1 MTLLLLFGASEGGGG
16 GGSSAGSDNVPYSG
30 SAYYARNMSVLEAEA
45 WVEKNL
51 ALLEVNSPKFVTD
64 EADKPAKRT
73 FEPKPPEAPKPALY
87 YDAMSPSFM
96 PIMNMPQ
103 AKAAPPKPKFE
114 WWKQ

>member
-1 MTLLLLFGASEGGGG
+1 VTLLLLFGAQEGGEGG
-16 GGSSAGSDNVPYSG
+16 SGGSSASSDNVPYSG
-30 SAYYARNMSVLEAEA
+30 SAYYARNMSVMEAEA

-51 ALLEVNSPKFVTD
+51 ALLEVT
-64 EADKPAKRT
+64 
-73 FEPKPPEAPKPALY
+73 KPPPDPPQPPPRPIPVTPQFGIGFEN
-87 YDAMSPSFM
+87 FRM